1 MSQPGDPAPTAEAQP
16 RRRTA
21 VLARRIQF
29 YSRLAISMV
38 ALVVLVLLV
47 VENTRPVRV
56 SWAVGTGN
64 VRLVWLLLGVA
75 IAGYV
80 LGLLTAV
87 AGRRSIRRP
96 GADGRH

>member
-1 MSQPGDPAPTAEAQP
+1 MSQPGDPPATAQAQP
-16 RRRTA
+16 KRRTA
-21 VLARRIQF
+21 ALARRIQF

-38 ALVVLVLLV
+38 ALVVLILLV

-64 VRLVWLLLGVA
+64 IRLVWLLLGVA

-87 AGRRSIRRP
+87 AARRSIRRP
-96 GADGRH
+96 GANGRQ